1 MKNSKELFVW
11 GSFKVWLFVH
21 ELIMSCLS
29 DSDSFLFV
37 RWPEEVSLPRSGK
50 QSNKKKKWLAT
61 LKWER
66 FWVEQVFVKIVH
78 QLLEEKELT
87 AIVVER
93 DGTNFVN
100 RMENP
105 EEICIEELS
114 RQRDSFAPYTL
125 SYFKC
130 LETTQKFLLEH
141 EGPVTNNVCV
151 SELQTRGRCRNKDVW
166 DSPFGGL
173 TFSIKLATTKNLVEF
188 APHICALSVALA
200 LDKTIPH
207 PVQFE

>member
-1 MKNSKELFVW
+1 MT
-11 GSFKVWLFVH
+11 
-21 ELIMSCLS
+21 
-29 DSDSFLFV
+29 
-37 RWPEEVSLPRSGK
+37 RY
-50 QSNKKKKWLAT
+50 
-61 LKWER
+61 
-66 FWVEQVFVKIVH
+66 FVKIVH

-200 LDKTIPH
+200 LDETIPH